1 MRIINY
7 ILATGL
13 GTGFSPLAP
22 GTAGS
27 ILAVL
32 VLYFVP
38 PFSPWLLL
46 AILFVLFWIGVYTGG
61 ELEKELGE
69 DPSKVV
75 IDEVVGMGI
84 SLLFVPHDW
93 RLFLIAFVLFRL
105 FDILKPP
112 PIDQSQQLP
121 GGLGIMIDDV
131 LAGIYALAGV
141 HILRWLFF

>member
-93 RLFLIAFVLFRL
+93 RLFLIAFALFRL

-141 HILRWLFF
+141 HILRGLFF

>member
-13 GTGFSPLAP
+13 GTGFSPVAP

-69 DPSKVV
+69 DPSIVV

-84 SLLFVPHDW
+84 SLLFIPHDW
-93 RLFLIAFVLFRL
+93 RLFLIAFALFRL

-112 PIDQSQQLP
+112 PVDQSQQLP